1 METYTQKILQEKIR
15 DLLHTSIQAYNL
27 KENDAVNLK
36 TLKLLLVGHVL
47 ETLGIDWSYLHYLHK
62 NHTPVHP
69 EMAKLMLMQVGSDE
83 DVTNALAQGFV
94 KNEKLVRMLK
104 TLTQHGLNMDK
115 LLAVDGLGGNLSNGP
130 NFEQKHYV
138 GNLKYGHMLDRKTVF
153 DNDPEY
159 KRLHVQ
165 TVRELYN
172 ALQDVKVPEKQMYE
186 IVRKCIEE
194 MAGIRLPA
202 MEFEEDEVM
211 DAKVQGECGRLYME
225 SMGKENIVNLAKSL
239 KRFRGEKRTA
249 TERESETEG
258 PSEK

>member
-15 DLLHTSIQAYNL
+15 DLLHTSIQAYNV

-69 EMAKLMLMQVGSDE
+69 EMAKILMEVGDE
-83 DVTNALAQGFV
+83 DIVNTLAQGFV
-94 KNEKLVRMLK
+94 KNEKLIRMLK
-104 TLTQHGLNMDK
+104 TLTSHGLNMDK

-130 NFEQKHYV
+130 NFEQKYYV
-138 GNLKYGHMLDRKTVF
+138 GNLKYGHMLDRKTIF

-172 ALQDVKVPEKQMYE
+172 ALKDVPVPEKQMYE

-194 MAGIRLPA
+194 MANVKLPEV
-202 MEFEEDEVM
+202 EFTEEEMM
-211 DAKVQGECGRLYME
+211 DKKIQAECGRLYME
-225 SMGKENIVNLAKSL
+225 SMGKENIISLAKSL
-239 KRFRGEKRTA
+239 KRFRGEKRA
-249 TERESETEG
+249 NTERESE
-258 PSEK
+258 SECVVDK